1 MGIGGLAKG
10 TLLARWA
17 SKRRVAE
24 DWIRLEAVGIEV
36 KAAGSIGG
44 GGQILKMTQIILM
57 HN

>member
-1 MGIGGLAKG
+1 MGGLAKG

-36 KAAGSIGG
+36 KAAGSRRRGQLEEGG
-44 GGQILKMTQIILM
+44 RF
-57 HN
+57 